1 MRKLNLLIGTLVF
14 SIALAGIAQGA
25 ELFTPPLAATSIDED
40 NFGEC
45 VVTNISDTTRDV
57 LVQGFNSEGVIVIN
71 TSFTVDP
78 NKTRGVSLSEVDG
91 PVVFCKFTF
100 KGSASNFRAA
110 IHVLDGDPVIDSGA
124 GIISALEAR

>member
-25 ELFTPPLAATSIDED
+25 ELFTPPLAATSIAED

-45 VVTNISDTTRDV
+45 VATNISDTTRDV
-57 LVQGFNSEGVIVIN
+57 VVQGFNSEGVIVIN

-78 NKTRGVSLSEVDG
+78 NKTRGVSLSENNATG

-110 IHVLDGDPVIDSGA
+110 IHVLDGDGD